1 MTTASTTTESTLMKC
16 TVSPTAVAAALSLV
30 SRAVSPRSTL
40 PILSNVLLETA
51 GEGLRLTATN
61 LDLTITTTVPAEV
74 VREGRVTVPARLV
87 TEYVAS
93 RAEAPCTLELDP
105 ATQVLRITCGIHRT
119 NIHGIDAVEFPPLP
133 ARDAEAAVTLDAQTL
148 EAAIGQTA
156 VAASTDEA
164 RPVLTGVLLQLE
176 GDGVTLAATDGHRL
190 AVRKLSRQGD
200 GEAPTTSVI
209 VPARHLGE
217 VARAITAARPSVE
230 ITLSASRNH
239 IFFSMRDVEISS
251 RLIEGAYPN
260 YAQVIPATQSTTVT
274 LPAATLL
281 RETRTASILAKD
293 AANVVRLA
301 TGEGT
306 LTLHAQTAEVGDDEA
321 PLAATVTGE
330 GVQIAF
336 NARYVLDALGVIDS
350 EEVALGFNGPLSPG
364 VIRPVGRDDYLYIV
378 MPVRVPM

>member
-1 MTTASTTTESTLMKC
+1 VTTATPSTDSSLMKC
-16 TVSPTAVAAALSLV
+16 TVSPSAVAAGLALV

-40 PILSNVLLETA
+40 PILSNVLLETVA
-51 GEGLRLTATN
+51 EGLRLTATN

-74 VREGRVTVPARLV
+74 AREGRVTVPARLV
-87 TEYVAS
+87 TEYIAS
-93 RAEAPCTLELDP
+93 LAEAPCTLELDP
-105 ATQVLRITCGIHRT
+105 STQVLRIACGIHRT

-133 ARDAEAAVTLDAQTL
+133 SRDAEPVVRLDAQGFD
-148 EAAIGQTA
+148 AAIGQTT
-156 VAASTDEA
+156 VAASSDEA

-176 GDGVTLAATDGHRL
+176 GDRVTLAATDGHRL
-190 AVRKLSRQGD
+190 AVRRLAHEGGAELSAG
-200 GEAPTTSVI
+200 SVI
-209 VPARHLGE
+209 VPARHLQE
-217 VARAITAARPSVE
+217 VARAVTAARPAVE
-230 ITLSASRNH
+230 VTLSASRNH
-239 IFFSMRDVEISS
+239 VFFTMRDVEVSS

-260 YAQVIPATQSTTVT
+260 YAQVIPAAQSTTVT

-301 TGEGT
+301 VGEGT
-306 LTLHAQTAEVGDDEA
+306 LTLQAQTAEVGDDEA
-321 PLAATVTGE
+321 PLAATVTGD

-336 NARYVLDALGVIDS
+336 NARYVLDALAVIDS
-350 EEVALGFNGPLSPG
+350 EEVALGFNGPLQPG